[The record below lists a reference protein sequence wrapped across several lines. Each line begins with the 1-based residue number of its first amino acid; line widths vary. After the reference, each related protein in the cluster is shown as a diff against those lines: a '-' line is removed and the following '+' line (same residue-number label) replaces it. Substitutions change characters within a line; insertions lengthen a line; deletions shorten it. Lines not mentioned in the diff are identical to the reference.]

1 MEILSNIK
9 HKRMLPPGRSHLN
22 VKQWKSKCGK
32 SKYQGSSKQ
41 LMGVG
46 AVSVFVHM
54 PELTHAWLSPAE
66 PPASEYRRRN
76 KKLKIHEETKLSFGE
91 LTLRFPSTMMV
102 AKHLLGSCDLSF
114 FSLIV

>member
-66 PPASEYRRRN
+66 PPASECRRRN
-76 KKLKIHEETKLSFGE
+76 KKLKIHEESNYPLE
-91 LTLRFPSTMMV
+91 N
-102 AKHLLGSCDLSF
+102 
-114 FSLIV
+114 